1 MTPLTLLYAPGD
13 RPDVVRKA
21 LASSAD
27 VVQVDLED
35 AVVPAHKDQARIEL
49 AQLAPELARRSSRVR
64 VNGLGTSWYAADI
77 QAVGA
82 LPLSVGVVVPKAES
96 PTDVACLA
104 EALPGR
110 AIYLLI
116 ESALGLTRINELA
129 HISGVASIGLGEA
142 DLRADL
148 GCDEAGLA
156 YPRSLVIVAA
166 RTAGLSAPSM
176 SVYPDIRDLAGLAAS
191 CAIGRALGFR
201 GRAAIHPAQLPVI
214 REAFLPT
221 PAEVDQARAVME
233 CFQAASREGQGAA
246 AMPDGT
252 FLDEAVV
259 RRARCVLQFADERKN
274 HD

>member
-1 MTPLTLLYAPGD
+1 MTPLTLLYAPCD

-35 AVVPAHKDQARIEL
+35 AVVPAHKDQARAEL
-49 AQLAPELARRSSRVR
+49 AQLAPELAERPSRVR
-64 VNGLGTSWYAADI
+64 VNGLGTPWHAADV

-82 LPLSVGVVVPKAES
+82 LPPSMGVVVPKAES
-96 PTDVACLA
+96 GEDVAFLA

-110 AIYLLI
+110 AIHLLI
-116 ESALGLTRINELA
+116 ESALGLTRIDELA
-129 HISGVASIGLGEA
+129 RTSGVASIGLGEA

-156 YPRSLVIVAA
+156 YARSLVVVAA
-166 RTAGLSAPSM
+166 RAAGLPAPSM

-191 CAIGRALGFR
+191 CAVGRALGFR

-221 PAEVDQARAVME
+221 GAEVAQARAVME
-233 CFQAASREGQGAA
+233 CFQAANREGQGAV
-246 AMPDGT
+246 AMADGA

-259 RRARCVLQFADERKN
+259 RRARSVLQLADERTN